1 MPHKTEAKFLQ
12 ELERKSKAER
22 RLVGTEVLPTWA
34 KGLGEWLVVNPWRVL
49 VPVAVIAYGILR
61 TAYGEVFRNFI
72 LGLFG
77 GFR

>member
-1 MPHKTEAKFLQ
+1 MPHKTERQFLE
-12 ELERKSKAER
+12 ELERKSREEA
-22 RLVGTEVLPTWA
+22 RLSGTEVLPSWA

-49 VPVAVIAYGILR
+49 VPVACIGYTVCRIVYGIP
-61 TAYGEVFRNFI
+61 FRDMI

>member
-1 MPHKTEAKFLQ
+1 MPHKSEAQFLV
-12 ELERKSKAER
+12 ELEKKSQEER

-49 VPVAVIAYGILR
+49 VPIAGITYLGLR
-61 TAYGEVFRNFI
+61 MMLGAGYRDFI

-77 GFR
+77 GFK